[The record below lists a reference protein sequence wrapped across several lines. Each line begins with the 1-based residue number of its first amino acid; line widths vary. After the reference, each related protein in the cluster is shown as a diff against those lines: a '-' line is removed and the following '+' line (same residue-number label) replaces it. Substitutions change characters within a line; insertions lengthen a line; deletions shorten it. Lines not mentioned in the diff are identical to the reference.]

1 MISRENMRRGLAGFA
16 ALTVSGLG
24 ILFTFTL
31 RGDLSEV
38 TQRLSFGFLMLA
50 AVAAVVDCTLGGFRY
65 HIFLRRIRP
74 GTRPGLSIRA
84 DLVGRFTGAITPSQ
98 TGGGPGQI
106 FVLYKGGIAMPDV
119 LSVLMVNFV
128 STLLFFLLVGSA
140 ATWLMGEQF
149 SSGAIRHLIQWGFLA
164 FLGGMVFITFSVAR
178 PDLVARPIRRMM
190 QRLEG
195 NPKEWSRITRR
206 SGRLLVESAEH
217 YRESCIR
224 CLREWPLLPVASFL
238 LTAALYLNKFTLAW
252 FVMRG
257 LGVEGSYTTTLAV
270 QALLHFVLYVAPT
283 PGGSGI
289 AELSTGALMAV
300 LLPTHLLGPFTLAY
314 RFFLTYLPAAL
325 GAFLLALT
333 VRPRVR
339 STSVAQKA
347 VVAGLLLAL
356 SFPAGPKPAIAQ
368 NGVVRVPAEVAS
380 LTSRM
385 YERRSAMVRKALM
398 DGIMATCREDS
409 LAAFSLAVHTAQA
422 LVLSEPDDAEAH
434 YLFAVALGHRLELSG
449 TREKI
454 RLGAATRA
462 EAEMALALD
471 PNHAGA
477 HHVLGRLNAAAMR
490 LSTLT
495 RLVARRVLG
504 AKALDGASWDQAEYH
519 FSRALSLEPWNP
531 RHSLELGVLYADT
544 GRPSEAF
551 AALTRAIA
559 APRVQLADSMV
570 VVRAIRVRAGLECE
584 TCLRG
589 VFPLGDTVTPPLRR
603 VEPRGARSS
612 LGA

>member
-1 MISRENMRRGLAGFA
+1 
-16 ALTVSGLG
+16 
-24 ILFTFTL
+24 
-31 RGDLSEV
+31 
-38 TQRLSFGFLMLA
+38 
-50 AVAAVVDCTLGGFRY
+50 
-65 HIFLRRIRP
+65 
-74 GTRPGLSIRA
+74 
-84 DLVGRFTGAITPSQ
+84 
-98 TGGGPGQI
+98 
-106 FVLYKGGIAMPDV
+106 VLYKGGIAMPDV

-140 ATWLMGEQF
+140 ATWLMGGQF

-164 FLGGMVFITFSVAR
+164 FLGGMVFITLSVLR

-190 QRLEG
+190 HRLEG
-195 NPKEWSRITRR
+195 NPKEWSRIARR

-356 SFPAGPKPAIAQ
+356 AVPARPNSAIAQ
-368 NGVVRVPAEVAS
+368 NGVTRVPAELAS
-380 LTSRM
+380 LTSRT
-385 YERRSAMVRKALM
+385 YERRSALVRNALM
-398 DGIMATCREDS
+398 EGIMATCREDS
-409 LAAFSLAVHTAQA
+409 LAAFSLAVHAAQA
-422 LVLSEPDDAEAH
+422 LVLSAPNDAEAH
-434 YLFAVALGHRLELSG
+434 YLSAVALGHRLELSG

-454 RLGAATRA
+454 RLGAEPRWPWRWIRTTPVRTTFSVGSTQQPCASAPSRA
-462 EAEMALALD
+462 SS
-471 PNHAGA
+471 
-477 HHVLGRLNAAAMR
+477 R
-490 LSTLT
+490 
-495 RLVARRVLG
+495 
-504 AKALDGASWDQAEYH
+504 GASWVPRPWTVHRGTRRNTTSAVLFPSNHGIRVTPWSSVCSMRTPVGPKKPSRRSQGRSPRRPFRWPTPWWWFGRSVCELVWNVK
-519 FSRALSLEPWNP
+519 RALDESL
-531 RHSLELGVLYADT
+531 
-544 GRPSEAF
+544 
-551 AALTRAIA
+551 
-559 APRVQLADSMV
+559 
-570 VVRAIRVRAGLECE
+570 
-584 TCLRG
+584 
-589 VFPLGDTVTPPLRR
+589 R
-603 VEPRGARSS
+603 VETP
-612 LGA
+612 